1 MQNLLKYELH
11 NILSGTN
18 EVRFGAIIQAIA
30 GYLNDGKKAS
40 ATIEDEKHFKK
51 QEAEKL
57 ENYIYAKN
65 LWINNIDFSPLARAS
80 RSCQFQLANFQ

>member
-18 EVRFGAIIQAIA
+18 EVRFGAIIHTIA
-30 GYLNDGKKAS
+30 GYLNDGNKAS

-51 QEAEKL
+51 QEA
-57 ENYIYAKN
+57 
-65 LWINNIDFSPLARAS
+65 
-80 RSCQFQLANFQ
+80 

>member
-30 GYLNDGKKAS
+30 CYLNDGEKAS
-40 ATIEDEKHFKK
+40 ARIEDEKHFKK

-57 ENYIYAKN
+57 ENYISAKN
-65 LWINNIDFSPLARAS
+65 LWLNNIDFSP
-80 RSCQFQLANFQ
+80 C